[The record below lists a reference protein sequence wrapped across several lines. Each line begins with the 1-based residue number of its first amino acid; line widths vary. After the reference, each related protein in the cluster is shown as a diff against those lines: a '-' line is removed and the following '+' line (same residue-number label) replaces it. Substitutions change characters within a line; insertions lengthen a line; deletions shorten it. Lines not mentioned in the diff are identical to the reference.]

1 MGIEEAGA
9 PREVAEVADAAD
21 AANAAVAVVLV
32 RPREEGNVG
41 AAARAMA
48 NMGLERLI
56 LVEPAAA
63 LGPTARAFAVG
74 ARQVLDGCSRV
85 ASLREALAPFPRVVG
100 TTSTRDRRQAA
111 PLIGPRELPEQ
122 LAADPPG
129 TPVALVFG
137 PEVGGLTNEELACA
151 NLVVRV
157 PCAPVQ
163 PTLNLAQAVL
173 ILAYELYQARL
184 EAPRRAAGTAGTGL
198 AGAAGM
204 AGAAG
209 VSAVAGAAGA
219 AGATAV
225 AGATGLAVE
234 APATSADVDGLF
246 DQAADILR
254 RIGFDRDSTFPG
266 VLRDLRAAAAR
277 ARLTEREAAILRGIC
292 RRAGHALARS
302 PSSGSAGFSGPDGF
316 SGPAGPAGPAGS
328 ATS

>member
-1 MGIEEAGA
+1 MRIEEAEA
-9 PREVAEVADAAD
+9 PREVAEAAE
-21 AANAAVAVVLV
+21 AAVAVVLV

-48 NMGLERLI
+48 NMGLGRLI

-74 ARQVLDGCSRV
+74 ARHVLDGCSRV
-85 ASLREALAPFPRVVG
+85 ASLREALAPFPRVIG
-100 TTSTRDRRQAA
+100 TTSTRDRRQAV
-111 PLIGPRELPEQ
+111 PLIGPRELPER

-151 NLVVRV
+151 NLVVSI
-157 PCAPVQ
+157 PCAPLQ
-163 PTLNLAQAVL
+163 ATLNLAQAVL

-184 EAPRRAAGTAGTGL
+184 GGSGPGVGDAGLAGTA
-198 AGAAGM
+198 A
-204 AGAAG
+204 
-209 VSAVAGAAGA
+209 AVAE
-219 AGATAV
+219 V
-225 AGATGLAVE
+225 
-234 APATSADVDGLF
+234 PATTADVDGLF
-246 DQAADILR
+246 DQAEAVLR

-277 ARLTEREAAILRGIC
+277 ARLSEREAAILRGIC

-302 PSSGSAGFSGPDGF
+302 ASA
-316 SGPAGPAGPAGS
+316 AS
-328 ATS
+328 AASAPGAPRAPGTTS

>member
-1 MGIEEAGA
+1 MGIEETGT
-9 PREVAEVADAAD
+9 PREIAEGVE
-21 AANAAVAVVLV
+21 AAVAVVLV

-48 NMGLERLI
+48 NMGLGRLV
-56 LVEPAAA
+56 LVEPAPP

-74 ARQVLDGCSRV
+74 ARHVLDGCLRV
-85 ASLREALAPFPRVVG
+85 ASLREALAPFPRVIG
-100 TTSTRDRRQAA
+100 TTSTRDRRQAV
-111 PLIGPRELPEQ
+111 PLIGPRELPGR

-151 NLVVRV
+151 NLVVSI
-157 PCAPVQ
+157 PCAPLQ

-173 ILAYELYQARL
+173 ILVYELYQARL
-184 EAPRRAAGTAGTGL
+184 AGPQHGAEG
-198 AGAAGM
+198 GAAE
-204 AGAAG
+204 
-209 VSAVAGAAGA
+209 VAVAAAA
-219 AGATAV
+219 AAFA
-225 AGATGLAVE
+225 AE
-234 APATSADVDGLF
+234 APATTADLDGLF
-246 DQAADILR
+246 DQAAAVLR

-277 ARLTEREAAILRGIC
+277 ARLSEREAAILRGIC

-302 PSSGSAGFSGPDGF
+302 ASAPSTVSAPGVPGAPGAASESSEPG
-316 SGPAGPAGPAGS
+316 

>member
-1 MGIEEAGA
+1 MQVEEAEA
-9 PREVAEVADAAD
+9 LREIADGVE
-21 AANAAVAVVLV
+21 AAVTVVLV

-48 NMGLERLI
+48 NMGLARLI
-56 LVEPAAA
+56 LVEPAPA

-74 ARQVLDGCSRV
+74 ARHVLDRCSRV
-85 ASLREALAPFPRVVG
+85 ASLREALAPFPRVIG
-100 TTSTRDRRQAA
+100 TTSTRDRRQAV
-111 PLIGPRELPEQ
+111 PLIGPRDLPEL

-151 NLVVRV
+151 NLVVSI
-157 PCAPVQ
+157 PCAPLQ

-184 EAPRRAAGTAGTGL
+184 GDPRNGALGAEL
-198 AGAAGM
+198 AG
-204 AGAAG
+204 GAAAAAFAPFAPFA
-209 VSAVAGAAGA
+209 AV
-219 AGATAV
+219 
-225 AGATGLAVE
+225 
-234 APATSADVDGLF
+234 APATTGDLDGLF
-246 DQAADILR
+246 DQAAAVLR

-277 ARLTEREAAILRGIC
+277 ARLSEREAAILRGIC
-292 RRAGHALARS
+292 RRAGHALAHS
-302 PSSGSAGFSGPDGF
+302 VSAPSAPSAPEAASAPDA
-316 SGPAGPAGPAGS
+316 PS